1 VQVRAQSTCHHFLTE
16 IQLIYIF
23 IYIHA
28 SRLHSKWGRRKAEY
42 IDSSSASPPGEKPA
56 QVSGG
61 RRGVARR
68 PNRALGR
75 SGRDQAPGTRGA
87 PRASARFRRVGK
99 EEPVGAGR
107 CTRPAWVKDPT
118 SPGGTGRDR
127 TRVRGGWVLQ
137 GRCPWTPSNLRVPSP
152 LFPGGRPDPLPPRQI
167 AAPHCA
173 RVCGFLALAP
183 PSGASSRAEVSLDSE
198 DFQGQRD
205 TRSTGSLGGPISLAI
220 HIV

>member
-1 VQVRAQSTCHHFLTE
+1 MGPT
-16 IQLIYIF
+16 
-23 IYIHA
+23 
-28 SRLHSKWGRRKAEY
+28 
-42 IDSSSASPPGEKPA
+42 
-56 QVSGG
+56 
-61 RRGVARR
+61 
-68 PNRALGR
+68 
-75 SGRDQAPGTRGA
+75 
-87 PRASARFRRVGK
+87 
-99 EEPVGAGR
+99 
-107 CTRPAWVKDPT
+107 WVKDPT

-183 PSGASSRAEVSLDSE
+183 PSGASSRAEASLDSE

-220 HIV
+220 HIVNPITKMYMDIYTYIYMYIYIYICLPTPLEMGSSQSRP

>member
-1 VQVRAQSTCHHFLTE
+1 MWLPAPRTANELALLTKTAATAHQRQPPE
-16 IQLIYIF
+16 AHRCPRETARMLPG
-23 IYIHA
+23 A
-28 SRLHSKWGRRKAEY
+28 S
-42 IDSSSASPPGEKPA
+42 GEKPA
-56 QVSGG
+56 QESGG

-183 PSGASSRAEVSLDSE
+183 PSGASSRAEASLDSE

>member
-1 VQVRAQSTCHHFLTE
+1 MGPT
-16 IQLIYIF
+16 
-23 IYIHA
+23 
-28 SRLHSKWGRRKAEY
+28 
-42 IDSSSASPPGEKPA
+42 
-56 QVSGG
+56 
-61 RRGVARR
+61 
-68 PNRALGR
+68 
-75 SGRDQAPGTRGA
+75 
-87 PRASARFRRVGK
+87 
-99 EEPVGAGR
+99 
-107 CTRPAWVKDPT
+107 WVKDPT

-183 PSGASSRAEVSLDSE
+183 PSGASSRAEASLDSE

-220 HIV
+220 HIVYITHYIQRCIWIYTYIYVYIYIFIYASRLHSKWGRRKADPPLRSSNLQPSAAAKSTRPA